1 MTGFGIL
8 NVIAAVVVP
17 GLYVCSVVR
26 IIKSRAADR
35 AVACAGMML
44 IVFFVLMAALSVPNI
59 ASWMSL
65 SLGFLILLLGLSTLF
80 FLLKRAADGL
90 GRKRVVRLKGF
101 SLFQL
106 GVRPMLENPPN
117 EEEYVL
123 GSEGQTS
130 AESSPKWSN
139 RRKEIVPLGLELAGQ
154 HQTRSSIGADEIPS
168 E

>member
-1 MTGFGIL
+1 
-8 NVIAAVVVP
+8 
-17 GLYVCSVVR
+17 
-26 IIKSRAADR
+26 
-35 AVACAGMML
+35 ML

-59 ASWMSL
+59 PSWVSP
-65 SLGFLILLLGLSTLF
+65 SLGFLVLLLGLSTLF
-80 FLLKRAADGL
+80 FLLKRATGGR
-90 GRKRVVRLKGF
+90 GRKQVVRLKGF

-106 GVRPMLENPPN
+106 GVRPMLENPPA

-139 RRKEIVPLGLELAGQ
+139 RRKEIVPLGLELAAS
-154 HQTRSSIGADEIPS
+154 TRPETQSAADEIPS

>member
-1 MTGFGIL
+1 MTGYRIL
-8 NVIAAVVVP
+8 SVTAAVVVP

-59 ASWMSL
+59 PSWISP
-65 SLGFLILLLGLSTLF
+65 SFGFLVLLLGLSTLF
-80 FLLKRAADGL
+80 FILKRAADGR
-90 GRKRVVRLKGF
+90 GRKQVVRLKGF

-106 GVRPMLENPPN
+106 GVRPTTLENAPA
-117 EEEYVL
+117 EEECVL

-130 AESSPKWSN
+130 AESSALN
-139 RRKEIVPLGLELAGQ
+139 GL
-154 HQTRSSIGADEIPS
+154 
-168 E
+168 